1 MKKTSEKIRWKNC
14 VGKNALEPPTYILLI
29 ATGGVLGI
37 LAALPGI
44 AIETLMDYKNV
55 HNNIITCK
63 YAFQSY
69 QHLMIQIKTALRL
82 GRYDRE
88 HLVNCINNVD
98 NYIIDTCPLVD
109 KFKKKYQKK
118 LTSRSSKP

>member
-1 MKKTSEKIRWKNC
+1 
-14 VGKNALEPPTYILLI
+14 LLTTAGIASDI

-37 LAALPGI
+37 LAAVEMV
-44 AIETLMDYKNV
+44 IESIMDYKNIN
-55 HNNIITCK
+55 NNIITCK

-98 NYIIDTCPLVD
+98 NYIIETCPLVD
-109 KFKKKYQKK
+109 KFKKKYERKYK
-118 LTSRSSKP
+118 N

>member
-1 MKKTSEKIRWKNC
+1 MTAGGIAC
-14 VGKNALEPPTYILLI
+14 VI
-29 ATGGVLGI
+29 ASGGVLGI
-37 LAALPGI
+37 LAVIPGI
-44 AIETLMDYKNV
+44 VIETIMDYKNV
-55 HNNIITCK
+55 NNNIISCQ

-98 NYIIDTCPLVD
+98 NYIIDTCPVVD
-109 KFKKKYQKK
+109 KFKKEYERKFNLPY
-118 LTSRSSKP
+118 